1 MAVRYRDAR
10 AGVILLV
17 VRHGSVFLVE
27 RAEICGHDIER
38 RSCVAYQGYLGR
50 RRRITLR
57 NLCLPS
63 VRSASFAFIALIG
76 RSTNDLSVLMENLR
90 SAEVHSV

>member
-17 VRHGSVFLVE
+17 VRQGAVFLVE

-38 RSCVAYQGYLGR
+38 RSCVAYQGYLIAAGD
-50 RRRITLR
+50 
-57 NLCLPS
+57 N
-63 VRSASFAFIALIG
+63 SAELVLAFIALIG

>member
-10 AGVILLV
+10 ACVILLV
-17 VRHGSVFLVE
+17 VRQGAVFLVE
-27 RAEICGHDIER
+27 RAEICSHDIER
-38 RSCVAYQGYLGR
+38 RSCVAYQGYLVAAGD
-50 RRRITLR
+50 
-57 NLCLPS
+57 NS
-63 VRSASFAFIALIG
+63 AFIALIG

>member
-17 VRHGSVFLVE
+17 VRQGAVFLVE
-27 RAEICGHDIER
+27 CAEICGHDIER
-38 RSCVAYQGYLGR
+38 RSCVAYQGYLVAPA
-50 RRRITLR
+50 ITLR

>member
-17 VRHGSVFLVE
+17 VRQGAVFLVE

-38 RSCVAYQGYLGR
+38 RSCVAYQGYLIAAGD
-50 RRRITLR
+50 
-57 NLCLPS
+57 N
-63 VRSASFAFIALIG
+63 SASFAFIALIG